1 MRAGALDRRVT
12 LRHATI
18 TKDEYNA
25 NVETWADLATV
36 WASKADIS
44 DAERVRAQ
52 QTGARVTTRFQI
64 RWNTTVSALTTRD
77 QLVCEGRTYQVAA
90 IKEMGRR
97 SGLEITATAQA

>member
-18 TKDEYNA
+18 SKDEYNA
-25 NVETWADLATV
+25 DVETWSDIATV

-52 QTGARVTTRFQI
+52 QTGASITTRFQI
-64 RWNTTVSALTTRD
+64 RYSTAVAALTTRD
-77 QLVCEGRTYQVAA
+77 QLECDGRLYQVAN
-90 IKEMGRR
+90 IKELGRR
-97 SGLEITATAQA
+97 SGLEITATAKL